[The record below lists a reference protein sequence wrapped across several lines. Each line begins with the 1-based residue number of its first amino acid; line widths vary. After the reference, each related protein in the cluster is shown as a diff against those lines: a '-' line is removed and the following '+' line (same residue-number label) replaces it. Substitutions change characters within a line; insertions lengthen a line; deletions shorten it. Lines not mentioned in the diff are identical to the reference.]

1 MSKVRERTLSP
12 AGELSAPTP
21 DAKQWVVYTQ
31 KRKDA
36 PFKWAGTVEAVDT
49 ELALQYS
56 REHYGLDEAC
66 VGLIAYERDKSVDGE
81 YSIGPL
87 TPSSADGEDGD
98 EWLVFTLAKRGGN
111 HQTAGT
117 VKAPDAATAINRA
130 TAAFANGKVC
140 NIRVVP
146 ASQVHETT
154 EQKMVI
160 WRTHDMTYKL
170 AKGYSKQVRSK
181 WTRIRDNPAYEQYQK
196 EDIETHF

>member
-1 MSKVRERTLSP
+1 VSE
-12 AGELSAPTP
+12 GELPAPTP
-21 DAKQWVVYTQ
+21 DATQWVVYTQ
-31 KRKDA
+31 KREGA
-36 PFKWAGTVEAVDT
+36 AFKWAGTIEAVDT

-66 VGLIAYERDKSVDGE
+66 VGLIAYRRADSVDGE
-81 YSIGPL
+81 YSVGPL
-87 TPSSADGEDGD
+87 TPSQAEGADGD

-117 VKAPDAATAINRA
+117 VMAPDATTAIDRA

-140 NIRVVP
+140 NIRVVL
-146 ASQVHETT
+146 ASRVHKTT
-154 EQKMVI
+154 EEEMVI

-181 WTRIRDNPAYEQYQK
+181 WTQIRDNPAYEQYK
-196 EDIETHF
+196 KDDIESHF

>member
-1 MSKVRERTLSP
+1 MSKVRERTLS
-12 AGELSAPTP
+12 AEGELPAPTP

-31 KRKDA
+31 KRKGA
-36 PFKWAGTVEAVDT
+36 PSKWAGTVEAVDA

-66 VGLIAYERDKSVDGE
+66 VSLIIYERGDSVDGE

-87 TPSSADGEDGD
+87 APTKADGADGD

-117 VKAPDAATAINRA
+117 VKAPDAATAIDRA
-130 TAAFANGKVC
+130 TADFADGKVC
-140 NIRVVP
+140 NIRVVL
-146 ASQVHETT
+146 ASRVHKTT
-154 EQKMVI
+154 EEEMVI

>member
-1 MSKVRERTLSP
+1 MSKVRERTRSP
-12 AGELSAPTP
+12 EGDLPAPTP

-31 KRKDA
+31 KREGA

-49 ELALQYS
+49 ELALQYA

-66 VGLIAYERDKSVDGE
+66 VGLITYEHGDSVDGE

-87 TPSSADGEDGD
+87 VPQKADGTDGD

-117 VKAPDAATAINRA
+117 VNAPDAATAINRG
-130 TAAFANGKVC
+130 TAAFADGKAC
-140 NIRVVP
+140 NIRVVL
-146 ASQVHETT
+146 ASDVHETT
-154 EQKMVI
+154 DEEMVI